1 MIPIVFK
8 YLTSK
13 RFRGIALFPFIIAKK
28 KDDFLDPV
36 FINHEKI
43 HLRQQL
49 ELFVVFFYLWYL
61 IEFLW
66 RWGQYKN
73 TQKAYFS
80 ISFER
85 EAYRFERDLDYCKSR
100 PFWNF
105 IKFCCT

>member
-36 FINHEKI
+36 FINHENI

-49 ELFVVFFYLWYL
+49 ELFVVFFLSL
-61 IEFLW
+61 VFDRVFMALE
-66 RWGQYKN
+66 
-73 TQKAYFS
+73 TV
-80 ISFER
+80 
-85 EAYRFERDLDYCKSR
+85 
-100 PFWNF
+100 
-105 IKFCCT
+105 